1 MKKFVLFI
9 VLLISCSTTSS
20 NNQTINNSL
29 IINYQNLDGK
39 FIEENLSDKNTIII
53 FWADYW
59 GICRQELPVLEDN
72 LHKLI
77 NDYDVIALAHS
88 DLESTNDWVKNNLKG
103 ILKIGLSS
111 KEIRDKYKVIGQPI
125 TIILN
130 TNGEIIFREFGYLPT
145 NGF

>member
-53 FWADYW
+53 FWADY
-59 GICRQELPVLEDN
+59 
-72 LHKLI
+72 
-77 NDYDVIALAHS
+77 
-88 DLESTNDWVKNNLKG
+88 
-103 ILKIGLSS
+103 
-111 KEIRDKYKVIGQPI
+111 
-125 TIILN
+125 
-130 TNGEIIFREFGYLPT
+130 
-145 NGF
+145 